1 MFGVVFSKVT
11 GRLRAV
17 YKPDKD
23 SDLDGIRLG
32 DGESLMRLADKQYGD
47 LPALQDLVSTQT
59 GLIPTNDRYAIVD
72 SRGDVKGAILADPQA
87 GDTIADARLVASDK
101 AVEGWTYTDASGFTD
116 TRPTIAPVKGGG
128 K

>member
-1 MFGVVFSKVT
+1 MFGVVYSKVT
-11 GRLRAV
+11 GRIRTI

-32 DGESLMRLADKQYGD
+32 DGESQLRFADKQYSD
-47 LPALQDLVSTQT
+47 LSTLQDLVSSQT
-59 GLIPTNDRYAIVD
+59 GLIPVNDRYAIVD

-87 GDTIADARLVASDK
+87 GDAVVGARLVANDK

-116 TRPTIAPVKGGG
+116 TRPSTTPTKDGG